1 MKTFDKKDVYSW
13 SNAEDAKEY
22 LGKDCYFA
30 HSVGGLSEHIKTGVM
45 GILKDI
51 FNSNYDA
58 VSCAFGDGTSTWGLC
73 LPADKVIEVEEP
85 KKWRAFIFEEFTK
98 IYSMDKP
105 LKIFIYREKGTNIT
119 FFALYSGYV
128 KGDEISAINLSGQ
141 FYTLQTLFDR
151 YELFNDELG
160 KWQPFGIK
168 VEEQDS
174 ERNKDKDVD
183 NYLSDYMDKR
193 INEISKE

>member
-1 MKTFDKKDVYSW
+1 MFSW
-13 SNAEDAKEY
+13 INAEEAKEY

-85 KKWRAFIFEEFTK
+85 KKWRPFENFNEFKFWTGK
-98 IYSMDKP
+98 GVGSVIVYRDK
-105 LKIFIYREKGTNIT
+105 LT
-119 FFALYSGYV
+119 
-128 KGDEISAINLSGQ
+128 
-141 FYTLQTLFDR
+141 
-151 YELFNDELG
+151 NDELEAVITRSKLYENFVEIG
-160 KWQPFGIK
+160 AVEYTFKGLFDQWEWLSDRNEWQRFG
-168 VEEQDS
+168 VEE
-174 ERNKDKDVD
+174 
-183 NYLSDYMDKR
+183 
-193 INEISKE
+193 

>member
-1 MKTFDKKDVYSW
+1 MNNLFDKKDVYSW
-13 SNAEDAKEY
+13 SNAEEAKEY

-85 KKWRAFIFEEFTK
+85 KKWRPFTLEEFLNKFSVGTK
-98 IYSMDKP
+98 ISM
-105 LKIFIYREKGTNIT
+105 REKDQTRSFYCLFGGYQTDNDQTEKSHI
-119 FFALYSGYV
+119 LVIGSLWYSLNELLNNYEYL
-128 KGDEISAINLSGQ
+128 DEHGN
-141 FYTLQTLFDR
+141 
-151 YELFNDELG
+151 
-160 KWQPFGIK
+160 WQPFG
-168 VEEQDS
+168 V
-174 ERNKDKDVD
+174 
-183 NYLSDYMDKR
+183 
-193 INEISKE
+193 KE

>member
-73 LPADKVIEVEEP
+73 LPADKVKEVEE
-85 KKWRAFIFEEFTK
+85 KKWRAFEDLNEFTIWTDKTVGSVITFRRKGTTNEFDALITKSAPKCDFIVLGVYSYLFEELF
-98 IYSMDKP
+98 
-105 LKIFIYREKGTNIT
+105 EK
-119 FFALYSGYV
+119 
-128 KGDEISAINLSGQ
+128 
-141 FYTLQTLFDR
+141 
-151 YELFNDELG
+151 YEWLNPRNE
-160 KWQPFGIK
+160 WQPFG
-168 VEEQDS
+168 VE
-174 ERNKDKDVD
+174 V
-183 NYLSDYMDKR
+183 
-193 INEISKE
+193 

>member
-13 SNAEDAKEY
+13 SNAEEAKEY

-45 GILKDI
+45 GILKNI

-85 KKWRAFIFEEFTK
+85 KKWRPFEDHNEFIAWVGKNVGET
-98 IYSMDKP
+98 IR
-105 LKIFIYREKGTNIT
+105 IR
-119 FFALYSGYV
+119 
-128 KGDEISAINLSGQ
+128 EISSKYETENLITGLNYKTICLAATY
-141 FYTLQTLFDR
+141 YTYD
-151 YELFNDELG
+151 ELFNQYEWLNPRNE
-160 KWQPFGIK
+160 WQPFG
-168 VEEQDS
+168 VEE
-174 ERNKDKDVD
+174 
-183 NYLSDYMDKR
+183 
-193 INEISKE
+193 